1 MHREFNRYLEQV
13 SREVHVDFEIQNCQ
27 WSDVLDK
34 LIDAQEALG
43 KRMERDKTFLSKGG
57 MVLADLS
64 TLLQPGL
71 QLIPDELCFLHGSL
85 ALVIHLAKN
94 RDKSKRD
101 IIDTIE
107 DVTTSLAYA
116 GVAAEDYPEEER
128 LYDALDRLRLTLS
141 DNIPSLIR
149 ILVPDSV
156 CE

>member
-1 MHREFNRYLEQV
+1 MHGKFNRYLEEV
-13 SREVHVDFEIQNCQ
+13 SREVHVDFDIQTCQ
-27 WSDVLDK
+27 WSDVLDM

-43 KRMERDKTFLSKGG
+43 KRVERDKTFLSRGG
-57 MVLADLS
+57 MVLADFS

-107 DVTTSLAYA
+107 DITTSLAHA

-128 LYDALDRLRLTLS
+128 LYDALDRLRMTLFE
-141 DNIPSLIR
+141 NIPSLIK
-149 ILVPDSV
+149 ILVPDSM